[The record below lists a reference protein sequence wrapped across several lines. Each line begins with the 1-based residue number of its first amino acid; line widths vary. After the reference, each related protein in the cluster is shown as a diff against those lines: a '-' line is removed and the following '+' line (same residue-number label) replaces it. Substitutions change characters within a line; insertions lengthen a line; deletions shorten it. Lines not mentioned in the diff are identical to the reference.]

1 VPLLLPVTLEAQ
13 MIETAGLSSSSRS
26 GSIRQPEFTCKNLK
40 ILRYL
45 SDQPL
50 KGKFAYQQFCAF
62 LILPNLTQSHGPW
75 PESMRFF
82 DSLIKNHFSFVEGQR
97 YFD

>member
-1 VPLLLPVTLEAQ
+1 MPLPLPVTLEAQ

-50 KGKFAYQQFCAF
+50 KRKFAYQQFCAF

-75 PESMRFF
+75 PEPMRFF
-82 DSLIKNHFSFVEGQR
+82 DTLVKKVFSYIKDQR
-97 YFD
+97 YFH